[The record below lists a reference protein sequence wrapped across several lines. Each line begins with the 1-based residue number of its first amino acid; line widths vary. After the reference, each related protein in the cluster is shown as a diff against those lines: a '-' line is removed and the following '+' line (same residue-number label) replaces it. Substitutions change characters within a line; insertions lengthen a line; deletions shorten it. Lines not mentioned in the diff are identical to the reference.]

1 MTGKNLNKNI
11 LEEDNVFGKK
21 ALAAGEVT
29 LRALLQ
35 AGTARL
41 QAAGIE
47 EARLDA
53 RLLLQETLTVDAAH
67 FLLWEREAIETW
79 LPDPSVRQE
88 KLALWEERLS
98 RREKREPLQQILGE
112 TEFYGLPFRVTKD
125 VLCPRQDTETLVDKV
140 IAEHENVDK
149 SRLSFLDLCTGSG
162 CIGITLRKI
171 GAFGRGLCVDI
182 SPAALAV
189 AEENAARNLEKDE
202 KLCFRQSDLFAAAGP
217 FLREKGLTGFDF
229 IVSNP
234 PYIRSAEISK
244 LEPEVRDHEP
254 HLALDGKEDGLY
266 FYRKITAEAAEY
278 LKPGGKLYL
287 EIGYD
292 QGEAVRE
299 LLQAAGFTDISID
312 KDLGGNDRVAAGR
325 RKEGV

>member
-1 MTGKNLNKNI
+1 MTGKNLNKSI
-11 LEEDNVFGKK
+11 LEKDNVFGKT
-21 ALAAGEVT
+21 APAAGEVT
-29 LRALLQ
+29 LRTLLQ
-35 AGTARL
+35 AGTTLL

-53 RLLLQETLTVDAAH
+53 RLLLQESFSLDAAH
-67 FLLWEREAIETW
+67 FLLWERDAIEKW
-79 LPDPSVRQE
+79 LPDPSARQE
-88 KLALWEERLS
+88 KLQLWEARLS

-149 SRLSFLDLCTGSG
+149 SRLCFLDLCTGSG

-171 GAFGRGLCVDI
+171 AGFGQGLCVDI

-189 AEENAARNLEKDE
+189 AEENAARNLGKDE
-202 KLCFRQSDLFAAAGP
+202 KLSFRQSDLFVAAGTY
-217 FLREKGLTGFDF
+217 LREEHLTGFDL

-234 PYIRSAEISK
+234 PYIRSDEIPK
-244 LEPEVRDHEP
+244 LAPEVRDHEP
-254 HLALDGKEDGLY
+254 HLALDGKADGLY
-266 FYRKITAEAAEY
+266 FYRKIIAEAAEY

-299 LLQAAGFTDISID
+299 LLTAAGFTDISID

-325 RKEGV
+325 RKAGV